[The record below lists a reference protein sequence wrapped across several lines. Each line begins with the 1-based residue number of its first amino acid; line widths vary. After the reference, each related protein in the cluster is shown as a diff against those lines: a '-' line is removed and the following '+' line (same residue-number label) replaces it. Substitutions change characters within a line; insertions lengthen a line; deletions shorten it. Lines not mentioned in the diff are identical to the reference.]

1 MSVPRLSPAEAL
13 ALLHEGYTYL
23 DVRSES
29 EFAEGHPEGAVN
41 VPWRVDGPIGTLPNE
56 AFLDVVARAFGEEAR
71 LVVGC
76 HSGGRS
82 RQAAAALAAQGFRA
96 IVEQRA
102 GWDGARGAFGEIVEP
117 GWRRQGLTR
126 STAGTSYAALL
137 ASLERALPVAPAP

>member
-13 ALLHEGYTYL
+13 ARLHEGYTYL

-29 EFAEGHPEGAVN
+29 EFAEGHPAGAVN
-41 VPWRVDGPIGTLPNE
+41 VPWRADGPIGTVPNE
-56 AFLDVVARAFGEEAR
+56 AFLDVVTRAFGEEAR

-82 RQAAAALAAQGFRA
+82 AKAAAALAAHGFRA

-102 GWDGARGAFGEIVEP
+102 GWDGARGPFGELVEP
-117 GWRRQGLTR
+117 GWRRVGLAR

-137 ASLERALPVAPAP
+137 ASLAERERDDTP

>member
-1 MSVPRLSPAEAL
+1 
-13 ALLHEGYTYL
+13 LHEGYTYL

>member
-1 MSVPRLSPAEAL
+1 M
-13 ALLHEGYTYL
+13 
-23 DVRSES
+23 RSES
-29 EFAEGHPEGAVN
+29 EFYEGKPEGAVN